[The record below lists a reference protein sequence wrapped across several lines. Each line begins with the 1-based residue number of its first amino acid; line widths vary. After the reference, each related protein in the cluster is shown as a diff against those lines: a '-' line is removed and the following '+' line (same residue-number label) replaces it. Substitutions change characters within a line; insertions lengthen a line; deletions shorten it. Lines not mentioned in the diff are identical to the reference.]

1 MALSISC
8 LIEILDCLPNNFFVL
23 TNALNDIIPTEV
35 RPLGDSVLIQTLY
48 SALYTKLLETAEKD
62 AASRSDETVAISE
75 SSICLTLSEAIVRI
89 DEDNKHTE
97 SIRNLVTKAQG
108 RIGLDRQSDQEHGA
122 YDFGDN
128 SVACNAEFDVD
139 TCDFASDLICG
150 DLLTS
155 LVGKQSVKVSWLF

>member
-8 LIEILDCLPNNFFVL
+8 LAEMLDCLPKNFFVF

-48 SALYTKLLETAEKD
+48 SALYTKFLETAEKD
-62 AASRSDETVAISE
+62 SASKSVETVAISKL
-75 SSICLTLSEAIVRI
+75 SICLALSEAIVCI

-97 SIRNLVTKAQG
+97 SIQNLITKAQRRMG
-108 RIGLDRQSDQEHGA
+108 SEGLCDQEHSVNE
-122 YDFGDN
+122 FGN
-128 SVACNAEFDVD
+128 SLIACNAEFDVD

-150 DLLTS
+150 DLLTTS
-155 LVGKQSVKVSWLF
+155 VGKQSVKVR

>member
-8 LIEILDCLPNNFFVL
+8 LTEMLDCLPKNFFVL
-23 TNALNDIIPTEV
+23 TTALNDIIPTEV

-62 AASRSDETVAISE
+62 AANRSGETVAISK
-75 SSICLTLSEAIVRI
+75 SSICLSLSEAIVCI

-97 SIRNLVTKAQG
+97 GIRNLITRAQG
-108 RIGLDRQSDQEHGA
+108 QIGLDGQSDQENGT
-122 YDFGDN
+122 DNFGDN
-128 SVACNAEFDVD
+128 LVACNAEFDVD

-150 DLLTS
+150 DLLTTS
-155 LVGKQSVKVSWLF
+155 VGKQSVKVS